1 VGLGDRT
8 QNRTKSRLDRSK
20 AGRLVLTVPYS
31 GNGFDAAIDQAIEEH
46 DLGEYHN
53 VVVLAMPEGMT

>member
-20 AGRLVLTVPYS
+20 TGRLVLTVPYS
-31 GNGFDAAIDQAIEEH
+31 GNGFDAAIEQAIREH
-46 DLGEYHN
+46 G
-53 VVVLAMPEGMT
+53 LAGCTRMTVIALPEGMI